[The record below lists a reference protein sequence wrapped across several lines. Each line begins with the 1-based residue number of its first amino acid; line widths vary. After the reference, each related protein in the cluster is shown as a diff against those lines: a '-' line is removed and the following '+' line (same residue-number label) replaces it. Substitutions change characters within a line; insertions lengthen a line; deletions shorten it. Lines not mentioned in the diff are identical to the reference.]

1 MSFMKTA
8 YELAMERLAKQQGPV
23 VTLSEEQK
31 QEIAELESRY
41 KARLAEREITLK
53 EAIARA
59 EAQGDFEAAEKARQ
73 DLLAERRKL
82 QEELERKKEEV
93 RQRRT

>member
-1 MSFMKTA
+1 MKTA
-8 YELAMERLAKQQGPV
+8 YELAMERLAKQEPI
-23 VTLSEEQK
+23 VTLNPEQK

-41 KARLAEREITLK
+41 KARLAEREIRAQ

-73 DLLAERRKL
+73 EFAAERRQL
-82 QEELERKKEEV
+82 QEELERKKEAV
-93 RQRRT
+93 RQRQS

>member
-1 MSFMKTA
+1 MKTA
-8 YELAMERLAKQQGPV
+8 YELAMERLAKQEPI
-23 VTLSEEQK
+23 VTLTPEQK

-41 KARLAEREITLK
+41 KARLAEREIRAQ

-73 DLLAERRKL
+73 EFAAERRQL
-82 QEELERKKEEV
+82 QEELERQKEAV
-93 RQRRT
+93 RQRQS